1 MSNAFVEGERNS
13 WGERNGSKQKG
24 KRKKQGKKIRE
35 VRYFNVCSPLFL
47 INDHL
52 RVFFLLV
59 MIGQLNHLLQFLLCV
74 RPSVRSL
81 VIIRLSFSSL
91 FSQFFRGFFVCLV
104 CSFYCGILIT
114 AFWLLELLRNLLYL
128 KPQPWSQGLE
138 RNHSIHILPLPT
150 PVNNTRSSVHPT
162 QVCILPFSHWKREW
176 RCWHFFCRYY
186 GYDFRFLH
194 IFQLNLSTVVEP
206 LLLKVLA
213 NCRVSV
219 SVGKYVSQGTC
230 FTIMS
235 LLVKW
240 RVFHILAV
248 VIPAIFMPALALIFL

>member
-59 MIGQLNHLLQFLLCV
+59 MIGQLLCSSSCACV
-74 RPSVRSL
+74 RLSVLLLLFVFPSVRCF
-81 VIIRLSFSSL
+81 LSF
-91 FSQFFRGFFVCLV
+91 FVCFFVCLV

-186 GYDFRFLH
+186 GYDFMFVA
-194 IFQLNLSTVVEP
+194 FSNT
-206 LLLKVLA
+206 
-213 NCRVSV
+213 NCPWWLETQR
-219 SVGKYVSQGTC
+219 
-230 FTIMS
+230 
-235 LLVKW
+235 
-240 RVFHILAV
+240 
-248 VIPAIFMPALALIFL
+248 